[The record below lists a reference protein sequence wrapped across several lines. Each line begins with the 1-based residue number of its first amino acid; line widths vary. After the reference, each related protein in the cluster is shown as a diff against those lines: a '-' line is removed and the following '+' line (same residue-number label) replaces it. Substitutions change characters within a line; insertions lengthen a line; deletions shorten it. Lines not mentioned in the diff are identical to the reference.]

1 MQINFFHEYP
11 QWRQCLVDSMPG
23 SIIADRETETT
34 CRLVVGNRGTWI
46 QLLYFIAFP
55 ARVRLLHARPV
66 LQSDFNASLI
76 ISDLTRGV
84 PLSLFHASGANGG
97 GCYICMSEFSFQF
110 NQQIQVPP
118 PFRASIDLEFS
129 GFSLFT
135 ERG

>member
-1 MQINFFHEYP
+1 
-11 QWRQCLVDSMPG
+11 MPG
-23 SIIADRETETT
+23 RFDARFNHRRSRNRNYLSSRRGEPWHVDTIA
-34 CRLVVGNRGTWI
+34 LF
-46 QLLYFIAFP
+46 YFIAFP

-110 NQQIQVPP
+110 N
-118 PFRASIDLEFS
+118 
-129 GFSLFT
+129 
-135 ERG
+135 